1 MAGKLISNSHN
12 GIGERAAKS
21 FRGGSSVRWAG
32 SAVLTPL
39 LAGTM
44 QAVDKLRKG
53 PSGLER
59 LFVEF
64 QDKMVR
70 R

>member
-1 MAGKLISNSHN
+1 MESAK
-12 GIGERAAKS
+12 ERRKVLEGAACE
-21 FRGGSSVRWAG
+21 RWAG

-44 QAVDKLRKG
+44 QAVDKLRKS

-59 LFVEF
+59 FFEEF

>member
-21 FRGGSSVRWAG
+21 FRGGSVRWAG

-44 QAVDKLRKG
+44 QAVDKLRKS

-59 LFVEF
+59 FFEEF